1 MESLHYMIMANQM
14 LVQKTLIEMLKKS
27 GLTLGQPKIL
37 DYLKDHDGSNQKEIA
52 KACFIE
58 PGSLTTILNKMEE
71 KDLIVRK
78 SLNGDRRSYHVFLT
92 ELGKEKQ
99 KLVEESFN
107 LIERQMTMNL
117 SKEEL
122 DSFYRVNKKMC
133 ENLKNRE
140 EKMNG

>member
-14 LVQKTLIEMLKKS
+14 LVQKTLMEMLKRS

-92 ELGKEKQ
+92 ELGKEKR

-107 LIERQMTMNL
+107 LIEKQMTLNL

-122 DSFYRVNKKMC
+122 DSFYSVNKKMC
-133 ENLKNRE
+133 ENLKNKE